1 MLFTE
6 RFLSVFFDSRANI
19 SRHLQNVQRCFNRKM
34 SRTNEVRNALRKRF
48 EMPFFAAFFESL
60 LLDKVTVIAHLI
72 DTLLD
77 VGGNRQAAL
86 GCKLQPFLHRRFI
99 IKNRRKEKRRNV
111 LLIAGIYRTTIIV
124 LVPQG
129 AATAKALIKIQNCQT
144 RRAVAP
150 RSEPADNICSHPAQ
164 SQKQYPQ
171 TRFGQCCC
179 IWLQRRMAEP
189 QIHREAWILW

>member
-1 MLFTE
+1 
-6 RFLSVFFDSRANI
+6 
-19 SRHLQNVQRCFNRKM
+19 
-34 SRTNEVRNALRKRF
+34 
-48 EMPFFAAFFESL
+48 MPFFAAFFESL

-77 VGGNRQAAL
+77 VSCNRQTAF
-86 GCKLQPFLHRRFI
+86 GCKLQLFLHRRFI
-99 IKNRRKEKRRNV
+99 IKNRKKEKRRNA

-129 AATAKALIKIQNCQT
+129 VATAKALIKIQNCQT

-164 SQKQYPQ
+164 SRKQYPQ

-179 IWLQRRMAEP
+179 IWLQCRMAEP
-189 QIHREAWILW
+189 QIHREAWIP

>member
-1 MLFTE
+1 MSNAASTE
-6 RFLSVFFDSRANI
+6 KRPERTRFVTL
-19 SRHLQNVQRCFNRKM
+19 
-34 SRTNEVRNALRKRF
+34 LRKRF

-77 VGGNRQAAL
+77 VSCNRQTAF
-86 GCKLQPFLHRRFI
+86 GCKLQLLLYRHFI
-99 IKNRRKEKRRNV
+99 IEYRRKEKRRNA

-164 SQKQYPQ
+164 SRKQYPQ

-179 IWLQRRMAEP
+179 IWLQCRMAEP
-189 QIHREAWILW
+189 QIHREA